1 VRKSV
6 VGVVSR
12 NEVLRYKDGS
22 ATTAEIAKALHA
34 DAVMETTVFRDG
46 ERMRIN
52 AQLVEPVSLRYVWAE
67 TYERDVKDV
76 LSAQREIVDTIAADL
91 AGTLRKPTP

>member
-1 VRKSV
+1 
-6 VGVVSR
+6 
-12 NEVLRYKDGS
+12 
-22 ATTAEIAKALHA
+22 
-34 DAVMETTVFRDG
+34 
-46 ERMRIN
+46 MRIN
-52 AQLVEPVSLRYVWAE
+52 AQLVEPVSLRYLWAE